1 MRAMVVA
8 GSLLNTRETHK
19 TLSVVTV
26 RRAAGVLSKKKQS
39 ECRRKSSDQ
48 DHADHA
54 KYDPKDSSSV
64 AGGWNHRW
72 RNNRWRR
79 CFLER
84 PHVHS
89 RPIENHGLVAHFS
102 SASERQRIRQSHHAV
117 LHTTAPREH
126 LGTPDGNQWIG
137 HDDVLRGRPTLGHVK
152 DVEQCGPVR
161 LNGLPSFVRSVV
173 VRPRRII
180 H

>member
-8 GSLLNTRETHK
+8 GSLLNIRETHK
-19 TLSVVTV
+19 TLVV
-26 RRAAGVLSKKKQS
+26 RRAAGVLSKQKQS
-39 ECRRKSSDQ
+39 ECRRKSSDR

-54 KYDPKDSSSV
+54 KDDPKESSSV
-64 AGGWNHRW
+64 ACGWW
-72 RNNRWRR
+72 RNHRWRR

-173 VRPRRII
+173 VRFRRTI